1 MALQTQLNFPVKK
14 SNRGSLKKNVDSPK
28 LSVKRDLF
36 EKVSPKSKKAKQD
49 ENTQE
54 NAYCLKTKKKVQSS
68 ASFITAKQVFH
79 TGQPSRLI
87 GRSEEVSK
95 IEHFIYEHVKNHQA
109 GSMYISGAP
118 GTGKTSCLM
127 SVIKNWEKE
136 ISYAFVNCM
145 SVNNP
150 ADIYTSIAR
159 EFKLPSPVLSSK
171 HIVRSL
177 EKFIMESK
185 SMNVLILDEIDHL
198 DSKGQEVL
206 YHLFQWPQIPKSSL
220 ILIGIANALDLTDRL
235 LPRLHAFNYEPK
247 LMHFQPYTREEIV
260 QILEDRLSSVQKT
273 IIKPLAIQLCAR
285 KIAACTGDI
294 RKALDVCRR
303 AIEIVENKK
312 DEFTLQ
318 STSDDRC
325 NPGSPMKSSIGKCV
339 DVSDI
344 NAVLHEVYG
353 SRLQTSANSKIVTM
367 PLQQMIILCTLILIK
382 KHGKVQDM
390 NLGKLYDVY
399 KRVCKKKDICA
410 VSEWEFNGLC
420 NLIET
425 RGLISLKPAKA
436 LRLTKVVL
444 KIDETEAEYLLQ
456 DKALLPS
463 ILSDRS
469 VLNKN

>member
-1 MALQTQLNFPVKK
+1 MAYQSRLNFPIKK
-14 SNRGSLKKNVDSPK
+14 CNSEPLRKRVESPK
-28 LSVKRDLF
+28 QNVKRSLF
-36 EKVSPKSKKAKQD
+36 EKVPAKSKKIKQD
-49 ENTQE
+49 ENFNINVHCSGFQ
-54 NAYCLKTKKKVQSS
+54 KKIQSS
-68 ASFITAKQVFH
+68 AFISAKQVFH
-79 TGQPSRLI
+79 TGQPSKLI
-87 GRSEEVSK
+87 GRSKEVAE
-95 IEHFIYEHVKNHQA
+95 IENFIREHVKNRKP

-127 SVIKNWEKE
+127 SVVKNWEKE

-145 SVNNP
+145 SINNST
-150 ADIYTSIAR
+150 DVYTAIAR
-159 EFKLPSPVLSSK
+159 EFKLPSSVTNSK
-171 HIVRSL
+171 HIVKSL
-177 EKFIMESK
+177 EKFILGSN
-185 SMNVLILDEIDHL
+185 SMKVLILDEIDHL
-198 DSKGQEVL
+198 DSRGQEVL
-206 YHLFQWPQIPKSSL
+206 YLLFQWPRLPKSSL

-235 LPRLHAFNYEPK
+235 LPRLHAFNCEPK
-247 LMHFQPYTREEIV
+247 LMHFLPYTREQIV
-260 QILEDRLSSVQKT
+260 QILEDRLSCMQNNVF
-273 IIKPLAIQLCAR
+273 KPLALQLCAR

-312 DEFTLQ
+312 DESILQ
-318 STSDDRC
+318 MTSDDRC
-325 NPGSPMKSSIGKCV
+325 NPGSPMKSSFGKYV

-353 SRLQTSANSKIVTM
+353 SRLQTSDNSKIVTM
-367 PLQQMIILCTLILIK
+367 PLQQIVILCTLILIK
-382 KHGKVQDM
+382 KHGKAQDM

-399 KRVCKKKDICA
+399 KRVCKKKDISA

-436 LRLTKVVL
+436 FRLTKVVL
-444 KIDETEAEYLLQ
+444 KIDETEAEYLVQ

-463 ILSDRS
+463 ILSDQS